1 MHYIW
6 IDSLCIVQD
15 DVDDWLAESAKMADI
30 YQNGDITIAASAG
43 RGSHDGLY
51 HTPGNPNI
59 VFGTIDDDPVG
70 VGLRRGTKHPVYR
83 GTSAT
88 PVEDANAEFPLFTRA
103 WVFQERM
110 LSPRV
115 LHFGPHEM
123 FWECRELGVC
133 ACNGHRMPM
142 FSDSDLLANQS
153 LSSKP
158 GLSDRMG
165 RASVVERAALW
176 RDLVEEYSQLRLTK
190 SSDKLPAIEGL
201 AAVMKPMRWT
211 EDYVAGMWTMTPMD
225 LLWTAKTE
233 RDYTDEH
240 TPITAYPRAGYRT
253 QRWRAPSWSWASV
266 DADIIWTL
274 SSKAGPGTFD
284 DEESFSHKLH
294 FEAEYMLDGLDER
307 IKHGSQG
314 KHGKHDKPTLKLT
327 GQVEPATLC
336 VDIPGKGKNTW
347 LHIKNKLGEE
357 LWSSVP
363 AYSEGGWEEGYNYVQ
378 LDDPEDLVKL
388 RQGSVKMQ
396 VTCMRMAALTRNKRL
411 GHPTSAN
418 FEYVLILIETAP
430 GGREYR
436 RVGVAIR
443 VVGWS
448 GFRNNFNDPWDFR
461 TPDWEERP
469 LEEEV
474 APKKTLLIV

>member
-30 YQNGDITIAASAG
+30 YQNGYITIAASAG
-43 RGSHDGLY
+43 RGSRDGLY

-88 PVEDANAEFPLFTRA
+88 PVEDANADFPLFTRA

-253 QRWRAPSWSWASV
+253 QRWRA
-266 DADIIWTL
+266 
-274 SSKAGPGTFD
+274 
-284 DEESFSHKLH
+284 
-294 FEAEYMLDGLDER
+294 
-307 IKHGSQG
+307 
-314 KHGKHDKPTLKLT
+314 
-327 GQVEPATLC
+327 
-336 VDIPGKGKNTW
+336 
-347 LHIKNKLGEE
+347 
-357 LWSSVP
+357 
-363 AYSEGGWEEGYNYVQ
+363 
-378 LDDPEDLVKL
+378 LV
-388 RQGSVKMQ
+388 
-396 VTCMRMAALTRNKRL
+396 
-411 GHPTSAN
+411 
-418 FEYVLILIETAP
+418 
-430 GGREYR
+430 
-436 RVGVAIR
+436 VGVGRRRHHLDAVEQGR
-443 VVGWS
+443 AG
-448 GFRNNFNDPWDFR
+448 D
-461 TPDWEERP
+461 
-469 LEEEV
+469 L
-474 APKKTLLIV
+474 